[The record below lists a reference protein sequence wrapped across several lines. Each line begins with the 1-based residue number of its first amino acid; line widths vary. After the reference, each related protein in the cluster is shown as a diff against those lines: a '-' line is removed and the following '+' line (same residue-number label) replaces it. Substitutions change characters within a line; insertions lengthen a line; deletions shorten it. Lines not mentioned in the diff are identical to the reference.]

1 MADLGY
7 IDALSNGIPDLT
19 TRQIFKLAM
28 RYVITN
34 LHLGHP
40 DNHTRAANFQ
50 WYFQTAT
57 SAANS
62 TTEFSFAHGLQTAPY
77 LAIPVLDLQTAG
89 SVAGGFQV
97 SRVADTKRVYLKPLA
112 GSTNASCLFLVE

>member
-7 IDALSNGIPDLT
+7 LDALAQGIPDLT

-28 RYVITN
+28 RYVVTN

-40 DNHTRAANFQ
+40 DQHARAANMQ
-50 WYFQTAT
+50 WYFQRST
-57 SAANS
+57 SASDS
-62 TTEFSFAHGLQTAPY
+62 TTEFSFEHGLQTAPY

-97 SRVADTKRVYLKPLA
+97 SRVADTKRVYLKPTA
-112 GSTNASCLFLVE
+112 GSTNAACLFLVE